1 MRVWIIGS
9 GTLRPDPDRGSPAH
23 WVEVGGD
30 RILMDCGAGT
40 LRTLARLGRDWQR
53 VTHVL
58 LSHFH
63 TDHVGELAALLF
75 ALKHGG
81 DGFRTRPLTILGP
94 RGVSGHMEALA
105 RAHGTFVLDP
115 GCPLEVIDLDPTA
128 AWTSAGRTF
137 RVSAY
142 HTRHADPSLAFRL
155 ETPEAVLGYTADT
168 GPDAEM
174 GRFFSGCQLLVAE
187 CSNPDGADA
196 DTHLTPAT
204 LAQLASIARPE
215 LLVTVHVYPPLLPE
229 EVPDLLRRAGYEG
242 RAVAGRD
249 GLTVFLREGAVEDL
263 RIPP

>member
-9 GTLRPDPDRGSPAH
+9 GTLRPDPDRGSPGH

-40 LRTLARLGRDWQR
+40 LRTLARLGLDWDR
-53 VTHVL
+53 VTHIL

-63 TDHVGELAALLF
+63 ADHVGELASLLF
-75 ALKHGG
+75 ALKHGA
-81 DGFRTRPLTILGP
+81 DGSRTRPLAILGP
-94 RGVSGHMEALA
+94 RGVSDHMEALA
-105 RAHGTFVLDP
+105 HAHGTFVLDP
-115 GCPLEVIDLDPTA
+115 GCPLEVIGLDPGA

-137 RVSAY
+137 RVLT
-142 HTRHADPSLAFRL
+142 HNTRHADPSLAFRL
-155 ETPEAVLGYTADT
+155 ETREGVLGYTADT
-168 GPDAEM
+168 GPDTEL
-174 GRFFSGCQLLVAE
+174 GPFFSGCQLLVAE

-196 DTHLTPAT
+196 DTHLTPGT
-204 LAQLASIARPE
+204 LAQLASMARPE

-229 EVPDLLRRAGYEG
+229 EVPDLLRRAGYDG

-249 GLTVFLREGAVEDL
+249 GLMVSLREGAVEDM